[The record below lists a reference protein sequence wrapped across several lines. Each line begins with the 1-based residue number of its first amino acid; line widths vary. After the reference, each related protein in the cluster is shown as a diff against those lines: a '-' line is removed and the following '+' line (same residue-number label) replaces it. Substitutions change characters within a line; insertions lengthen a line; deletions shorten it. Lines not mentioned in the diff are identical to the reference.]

1 MIGWI
6 KRSIQEKWVMRKVQI
21 TAVAWTMILAIPF
34 TALALSAVAYTTEH
48 LTQISTAIANFSL
61 TTSAGGRGW
70 VLEFAQRWPE
80 LAGMIIGQAVIL
92 MILLIARKSTKAEE
106 KKKA

>member
-1 MIGWI
+1 
-6 KRSIQEKWVMRKVQI
+6 MRKVQI
-21 TAVAWTMILAIPF
+21 TAVVWTMILAIPF

-92 MILLIARKSTKAEE
+92 MILIIARQSAKTENSKAEE

>member
-1 MIGWI
+1 
-6 KRSIQEKWVMRKVQI
+6 MRKVQI

-92 MILLIARKSTKAEE
+92 MILLIARQSTKAEE

>member
-1 MIGWI
+1 
-6 KRSIQEKWVMRKVQI
+6 MRKVQI
-21 TAVAWTMILAIPF
+21 TAVVWTMILAIPF

-92 MILLIARKSTKAEE
+92 MILIIARQSAKTENSKAEE
-106 KKKA
+106 KNKA

>member
-1 MIGWI
+1 
-6 KRSIQEKWVMRKVQI
+6 MRKVQL
-21 TAVAWTMILAIPF
+21 TAVVWTMILAIPF

-48 LTQISTAIANFSL
+48 LTQISTAIANFNL
-61 TTSAGGRGW
+61 TTSAGGRGL

-92 MILLIARKSTKAEE
+92 MILLIARQSAKAESSKVE
-106 KKKA
+106 DKKKA

>member
-1 MIGWI
+1 
-6 KRSIQEKWVMRKVQI
+6 MRKVQI
-21 TAVAWTMILAIPF
+21 TAVVWTMILAIPF

-48 LTQISTAIANFSL
+48 LTQISTVIANFSL

-92 MILLIARKSTKAEE
+92 MILIIARQSAKTENSKAEE

>member
-1 MIGWI
+1 
-6 KRSIQEKWVMRKVQI
+6 MRKGQI
-21 TAVAWTMILAIPF
+21 TAVVWTMILAIPF
-34 TALALSAVAYTTEH
+34 TALALSAVAFTTEH

-61 TTSAGGRGW
+61 TTSTGGRGW

-92 MILLIARKSTKAEE
+92 MILIIARQSAKTENSKAE
-106 KKKA
+106 

>member
-1 MIGWI
+1 
-6 KRSIQEKWVMRKVQI
+6 MRKVQI
-21 TAVAWTMILAIPF
+21 TAVVWTMILAIPF

-92 MILLIARKSTKAEE
+92 MILLFARQSAKTENSNAEE

>member
-1 MIGWI
+1 
-6 KRSIQEKWVMRKVQI
+6 MRKVQFV
-21 TAVAWTMILAIPF
+21 AVLWTMILAIPL

-80 LAGMIIGQAVIL
+80 IAGMIIGQLVIL
-92 MILLIARKSTKAEE
+92 MILLIARQSAKAEA
-106 KKKA
+106 KGKS